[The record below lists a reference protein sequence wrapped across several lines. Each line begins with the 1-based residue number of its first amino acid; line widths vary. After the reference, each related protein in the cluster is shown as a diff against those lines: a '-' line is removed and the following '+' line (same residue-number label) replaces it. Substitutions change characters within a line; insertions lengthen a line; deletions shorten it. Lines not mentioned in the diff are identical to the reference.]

1 MMVNIVSLKE
11 DSKKE
16 WNMLVQ
22 NYSKNIYN
30 IALNFTKNS
39 EEAADI
45 TQDIFI
51 KIYRNIN
58 KYKDKSSFKAWL
70 IRIAKN
76 HCIDHWRKNKKHQDN
91 MEINDNIHT
100 DNSATPEERIIADS
114 ERELLRQKLKALPEN
129 IRILIIMRDIE
140 GYSYNKISQEFN
152 LPLGTIK
159 SRINRGRLKLAKIFS
174 REVKNAGL
182 S

>member
-1 MMVNIVSLKE
+1 MVNILSLKK
-11 DSKKE
+11 DNKKE
-16 WNMLVQ
+16 WNMLVL

-51 KIYRNIN
+51 KIYQNIN
-58 KYKDKSSFKAWL
+58 KFQENSSFKAWL

-76 HCIDHWRKNKKHQDN
+76 YCIDHWRKNKKYQDHI
-91 MEINDNIHT
+91 ELNDNIHT
-100 DNSATPEERIIADS
+100 LKSASPEESIIADS
-114 ERELLRQKLKALPEN
+114 EKELLRRNLKTLPED
-129 IRILIIMRDIE
+129 IRMLIIMRDIE
-140 GYSYNKISQEFN
+140 GHSYNKISKDFN

-159 SRINRGRLKLAKIFS
+159 SRINRGRLKLAKIFAS
-174 REVKNAGL
+174 EVKNAEL